1 MINNYKLLQAAFAR
15 AGIDKPVEVNRLV
28 RAKYQDNL
36 EFMQWF
42 KALYDSRS
50 PIDGYDAIRARSVC
64 RTATKPVRSR
74 QFPPTRAIYKKPVKG
89 QKLVAVAADAT
100 RALPTPPID
109 ASDDEMTAIEEE
121 RDFYFNKL
129 RDVERCLQQR
139 GRSIDADTLAEQLF
153 AVLYGRR
160 VDNVQ
165 LTPVP
170 EAQREPDVSPCHADD
185 LPPAT
190 VAPHS

>member
-15 AGIDKPVEVNRLV
+15 AGIDKPVEVNKLV

-42 KALYDSRS
+42 KALYDSRL

-64 RTATKPVRSR
+64 RSANKPLKSR
-74 QFPPTRAIYKKPVKG
+74 QLPNTRVICKKPTKG
-89 QKLVAVAADAT
+89 QKLVAVAADA
-100 RALPTPPID
+100 AEAIPPPPIV
-109 ASDDEMTAIEEE
+109 ASDDEMAALEEE

-139 GRSIDADTLAEQLF
+139 ERNIDADTLADQLF
-153 AVLYGRR
+153 AVLYGKR
-160 VDNVQ
+160 VDNAQ

-170 EAQREPDVSPCHADD
+170 EAQREPDVSPCHTGD
-185 LPPAT
+185 LSPAT
-190 VAPHS
+190 VDPI